1 MIFDKNTI
9 GLNTL
14 PIKVLV
20 TAVILSLGVSA
31 CSSEKEGASEGS
43 HEVMA
48 VDRVDEAAKLAIE
61 NGPEAEDMKF
71 PKTAPMPATDTA
83 VDGNAA
89 TDGTAATAGTATVE
103 AGATAI
109 DTTATSTT
117 DATNADASTA
127 DAPATPTVGTT
138 ANTTATNEAT
148 TAN

>member
-71 PKTAPMPATDTA
+71 PKTDPMPATATA
-83 VDGNAA
+83 VDG
-89 TDGTAATAGTATVE
+89 TAATVE
-103 AGATAI
+103 AGATAT

-117 DATNADASTA
+117 DATNSDASTA

-138 ANTTATNEAT
+138 ADTTATNADAP
-148 TAN
+148 AN

>member
-71 PKTAPMPATDTA
+71 PKTDPMPATATA
-83 VDGNAA
+83 VDG
-89 TDGTAATAGTATVE
+89 TAATVE
-103 AGATAI
+103 AGATAT

-127 DAPATPTVGTT
+127 DAPATPTPT
-138 ANTTATNEAT
+138 ADTTATNADAP
-148 TAN
+148 AN

>member
-14 PIKVLV
+14 SIKVLV

-71 PKTAPMPATDTA
+71 PKTAPMPATDGT
-83 VDGNAA
+83 AA
-89 TDGTAATAGTATVE
+89 TDGTVASDGTMPTEAGTVAT
-103 AGATAI
+103 

-117 DATNADASTA
+117 DTTSADMPAADSTA
-127 DAPATPTVGTT
+127 TATTGTT
-138 ANTTATNEAT
+138 ANTASTNGAA

>member
-31 CSSEKEGASEGS
+31 CSSEKEGS

-71 PKTAPMPATDTA
+71 PKTDPMPATATA
-83 VDGNAA
+83 V
-89 TDGTAATAGTATVE
+89 DGTAATAGTATVE
-103 AGATAI
+103 AGATAT

-138 ANTTATNEAT
+138 ADTTATNADAP
-148 TAN
+148 AN

>member
-1 MIFDKNTI
+1 MTFEKNNTVV
-9 GLNTL
+9 NTL
-14 PIKVLV
+14 SIKVLV
-20 TAVILSLGVSA
+20 TTVVLALGVSA
-31 CSSEKEGASEGS
+31 CSSEKEEASGGS

-83 VDGNAA
+83 VDGTAA
-89 TDGTAATAGTATVE
+89 TDGTVASDGTMPTEAGTVAT
-103 AGATAI
+103 

-117 DATNADASTA
+117 DTTSADMPAADSTA
-127 DAPATPTVGTT
+127 TATTGTT
-138 ANTTATNEAT
+138 ANTTVTNDAA

>member
-71 PKTAPMPATDTA
+71 PKTDPMPATATA
-83 VDGNAA
+83 V
-89 TDGTAATAGTATVE
+89 DGTAATVGTATVE
-103 AGATAI
+103 AGATAT

-138 ANTTATNEAT
+138 ADTTATNADAP
-148 TAN
+148 AN

>member
-71 PKTAPMPATDTA
+71 PKTDPMPATATA
-83 VDGNAA
+83 VDG
-89 TDGTAATAGTATVE
+89 TAATVE
-103 AGATAI
+103 AGATAT

-138 ANTTATNEAT
+138 ADTTATNADAP
-148 TAN
+148 AN

>member
-14 PIKVLV
+14 SIKVLV

-71 PKTAPMPATDTA
+71 PKTAPMLATDTA
-83 VDGNAA
+83 VDGTAA
-89 TDGTAATAGTATVE
+89 TDGTVASDGTMPTEAGTVAT
-103 AGATAI
+103 

-117 DATNADASTA
+117 DTTSADMPTVDSTA
-127 DAPATPTVGTT
+127 TSTIGTT
-138 ANTTATNEAT
+138 ADTAATNGAT

>member
-71 PKTAPMPATDTA
+71 PKTDPMPATATA
-83 VDGNAA
+83 V
-89 TDGTAATAGTATVE
+89 DGTAATAGTAIVE
-103 AGATAI
+103 AGATAT

-127 DAPATPTVGTT
+127 DAPATPTPTVGTT
-138 ANTTATNEAT
+138 ADTTATNADAP
-148 TAN
+148 AN

>member
-14 PIKVLV
+14 SIKVLV

-83 VDGNAA
+83 VDG
-89 TDGTAATAGTATVE
+89 TAATVE
-103 AGATAI
+103 AGATAT

-138 ANTTATNEAT
+138 ADTTATNADAP
-148 TAN
+148 AN